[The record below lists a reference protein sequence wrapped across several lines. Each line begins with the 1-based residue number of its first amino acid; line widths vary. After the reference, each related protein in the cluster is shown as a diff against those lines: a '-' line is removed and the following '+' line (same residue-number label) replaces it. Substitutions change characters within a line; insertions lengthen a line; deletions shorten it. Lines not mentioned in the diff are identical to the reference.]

1 MQQAQHVLIV
11 DDDPIAQSIYKSFF
25 ASVGAYRIHGAS
37 TGKHGVQ
44 LLKAEAAGVDLIVLD
59 LNMPEMDG
67 IEFLKHLHQM
77 NYAGRLI
84 IGSAS
89 HKANVNSAQKLAVLY
104 GLNLLGVITKPL
116 TKSNLENVLNP
127 DPPKMPSQIAS

>member
-1 MQQAQHVLIV
+1 MQQAHHVLIV

-37 TGKHGVQ
+37 TGKHALQ
-44 LLKAEAAGVDLIVLD
+44 MLKAEAAGVDLIVLD

-77 NYAGRLI
+77 TFAGRLV

-89 HKANVNSAQKLAVLY
+89 HRANVSSAQKLAILY
-104 GLNLLGVITKPL
+104 GLNLIGVITKPL
-116 TKSNLENVLNP
+116 TKRNLETVINP
-127 DPPKMPSQIAS
+127 DLKDTPSQIAS